1 MNKTNILVIDGHPDP
16 ESYCA
21 ALARAYSEGAER
33 SGAEVRRIA
42 LRELRFEPNLRY
54 GYRQRTELEPDLL
67 RAQALIRE
75 ADHLVLVYPTWW
87 GAMPAILKGFVDRVF
102 LPGFAFRYRESSQ
115 LWDKLLV
122 GKSARLI
129 VTTDTP
135 SWYNRLVY
143 RQAVHLVM
151 RRNILGF
158 CGVKPVRLTV
168 LGPVKPSTPERR
180 AAWLERIRKL
190 GGKQT

>member
-21 ALARAYSEGAER
+21 ALARAYAEGAER

-143 RQAVHLVM
+143 RQAGHLVM